1 MSLKTFH
8 IFFIS
13 VSVLLCL
20 GFGVWCFDSDI
31 ARGQTGYLTLGL
43 FSLAAGLALIVY
55 EIIFLR
61 KFRKLP

>member
-13 VSVLLCL
+13 VAVLLCL
-20 GFGVWCFDSDI
+20 GFGVWCF
-31 ARGQTGYLTLGL
+31 RQTGYTGLGVGS
-43 FSLAAGLALIVY
+43 FVLAVALVVY

-61 KFRKLP
+61 KLKTR